1 MVEATSRKAGAAM
14 SRSPRVTFVLSLHG
28 GLVRGGL
35 EIQAEATQSALH
47 SQGWDVQVHQS
58 MECHLGDLVHF
69 FGTFDGYWDVA
80 RQCIERGV
88 PYVCSPV
95 FLPPVHG
102 PALRLRALRKRL
114 TDRTSFRGQRKLYR
128 HAARLFTLTR
138 AEVANLRTYFGSGLA
153 PCVPVPNGVA
163 GMFGTANPDAFR
175 AAHPF
180 DRPIV
185 ICTGRI
191 TDRKNQLA
199 VVRACQDL
207 PVEVVFFGPTDDAE
221 YLDKCL
227 RESAGNVHVLGTLPA
242 NDPVLASAYAS
253 AEVFCL
259 PSRMEV
265 LSLSALEAACAGAK
279 LVLSDTWAA
288 DEFFGD
294 DALYCSPD
302 DVSCLRDAICAQLE
316 RKEDRCARRAH
327 YAERYA
333 WDHVAGLID
342 AQYRQVL
349 ANR

>member
-1 MVEATSRKAGAAM
+1 M
-14 SRSPRVTFVLSLHG
+14 SSTPRVTFILSLHG

-35 EIQAEATQSALH
+35 EVQAEATQDALR
-47 SQGWDVQVHQS
+47 SRGWDVEVHHP
-58 MECHLGDLVHF
+58 MAGHLGEIVHF
-69 FGTFDGYWDVA
+69 FGTFDGYWEVA
-80 RQCIERGV
+80 RQCQERGV

-102 PALRLRALRKRL
+102 PALRFRAHRKWL

-128 HAARLFTLTR
+128 NAARLFTLTR
-138 AEVANLRTYFGSGLA
+138 AEVSNLHTYFGSGLA

-163 GMFGTANPDAFR
+163 DVFGAATPDAFR

-180 DRPIV
+180 DRPVV
-185 ICTGRI
+185 ICTGRV

-199 VVRACQDL
+199 VVRACRDL
-207 PVEVVFFGPTDDAE
+207 PVELVILGPADDGD
-221 YLDKCL
+221 YLERCH
-227 RESAGNVHVLGTLPA
+227 RESAGNVHFLGALPA
-242 NDPVLASAYAS
+242 NDPLLASAYAC

-279 LVLSDTWAA
+279 LVLSDTWGA

-294 DALYCSPD
+294 DATYCSPD
-302 DVSCLRDAICAQLE
+302 DVSGLRDAIQTQLS
-316 RKEDRCARRAH
+316 RVIDRRESRAR
-327 YAERYA
+327 YVQRYA
-333 WDHVAGLID
+333 WEHVAELID

>member
-1 MVEATSRKAGAAM
+1 M
-14 SRSPRVTFVLSLHG
+14 SSMPRVTFVLSLHG

-35 EIQAEATQSALH
+35 EIQAEATQAAL
-47 SQGWDVQVHQS
+47 QARGWEVEVHQS
-58 MECHLGDLVHF
+58 LGRHLGEIVHF

-80 RQCIERGV
+80 KQCLERGV

-102 PALRLRALRKRL
+102 AALRLRALRKRL

-128 HAARLFTLTR
+128 NAARLFTLTR
-138 AEVANLRTYFGSGLA
+138 AEVTNLHTFFGAALA

-163 GMFGTANPDAFR
+163 SVFGTTTPDAFR
-175 AAHPF
+175 EAHPF
-180 DRPIV
+180 TKPVV
-185 ICTGRI
+185 ICTGRV

-207 PVEVVFFGPTDDAE
+207 TVEVVLLGPTDDAE
-221 YLDKCL
+221 YFERCR
-227 RESAGNVHVLGTLPA
+227 RESAGNVHFLGVLPA
-242 NDPVLASAYAS
+242 NDPLLASAYAS

-279 LVLSDTWAA
+279 LVLSDTWGA

-294 DALYCSPD
+294 DAMYCSPD
-302 DVSCLRDAICAQLE
+302 DVSGLRDAIHAQLSRE
-316 RKEDRCARRAH
+316 VDRCARRAH
-327 YAERYA
+327 YVQRYA
-333 WDHVAGLID
+333 WEHVAELID